1 MWAVAPPTF
10 GVEGCVEVGRGGGR
24 YEGDDVVAEV
34 EKAAEGEEDDE
45 VADVKGRG
53 GGVEPRVDGLWAR
66 LEGLC

>member
-1 MWAVAPPTF
+1 M
-10 GVEGCVEVGRGGGR
+10 GGEGGR

-66 LEGLC
+66 LEGFC